1 MYGKYWVR
9 EEKLREEERG
19 VAQALGRLG
28 LVPMIVGG
36 KPAYYGPALGAFLQP
51 KVRCWACFEADPKTW
66 PFCSKDCRNRFTK
79 FSSTTVKLNVVTSLD
94 GTALPIDLPGEAVF
108 VLGALVTRYEFTLA
122 EALRAII
129 AMGTQVLQ
137 SSLEKEILQHAQ
149 GR

>member
-9 EEKLREEERG
+9 EERLREEEQG
-19 VAQALGRLG
+19 LAKALGRLG
-28 LVPMIVGG
+28 LVPVVVSG

-51 KVRCWACFEADPKTW
+51 KNRCWSCFQTEPKLW
-66 PFCSKDCRNRFTK
+66 PFCSNDCHDRFTE
-79 FSSTTVKLNVVTSLD
+79 FSSAAVKLIVVASLD
-94 GTALPIDLPGEAVF
+94 GTSLPVNLPGQAVF

-137 SSLEKEILQHAQ
+137 ASLEKEILAQ
-149 GR
+149 RR

>member
-1 MYGKYWVR
+1 VYGKYWVR
-9 EEKLREEERG
+9 EERLREEEQG
-19 VAQALGRLG
+19 LAKALGRLG

-51 KVRCWACFEADPKTW
+51 KDRCWACFQPEPKLW
-66 PFCSKDCRNRFTK
+66 PLCSKDCNDRFME
-79 FSSTTVKLNVVTSLD
+79 FSAATVRLVVVASLD
-94 GTALPIDLPGEAVF
+94 GTALPVNLPGQAVF

-129 AMGTQVLQ
+129 AMGTQVLHA
-137 SSLEKEILQHAQ
+137 SLEREILAQ